1 MSVVAEMTRNS
12 KNMEDRPEM
21 ILPCLGFRAQ
31 RPPVAISF
39 ILSIKKQSTL
49 ETKRGKTYPKI
60 TKKLRK
66 AIVAASISS
75 NNQMQLCPT
84 NADIKNYSLQYVI
97 QKRC

>member
-1 MSVVAEMTRNS
+1 
-12 KNMEDRPEM
+12 M

-49 ETKRGKTYPKI
+49 ETSDQAKPKRGKTYPKI